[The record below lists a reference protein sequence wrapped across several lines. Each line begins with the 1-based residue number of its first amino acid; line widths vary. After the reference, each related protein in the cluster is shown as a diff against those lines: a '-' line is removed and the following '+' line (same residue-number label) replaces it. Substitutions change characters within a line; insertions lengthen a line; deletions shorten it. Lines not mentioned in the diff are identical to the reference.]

1 MGFLLISRQTY
12 GIIFVKY
19 LSKER
24 EIMFENASWI
34 VHPENKLYEPVCFL
48 KEFSPKKQI
57 KKATLNITSLGCY
70 YPSLNGERVG
80 NFILAPGFTSRKRVQ
95 YQSYDVTKMIR
106 DENKLEILVGDGW
119 YNGKINFVVA
129 NNVPKSL
136 ICQLNII
143 YTDKTKETIVSD
155 GSWQAT
161 KDKLRFAELYD
172 GEIYDALYKDTPIC
186 ARVLDHDKK
195 IIVKQQ
201 GVNVIEQETLAPVSI
216 FKAPNGDT
224 IVDFGQNLTGYF
236 EFTVNAK
243 EGDKVEFTV
252 CEELDKEGN
261 FYNENYRDAKARFEY
276 ICKNGENTY
285 KPRLA
290 FWGFRYIRVDSFPC
304 EIKQENIKAIVVHSD
319 IRRTGYLD
327 GSSDLL
333 NKLFSNIIWG
343 QKGNFLDVP
352 TDCPQRDERQGWTGD
367 ATVFCKT
374 ATYNYDVETFFEKWL
389 TDLKLDQGKKGNIP
403 NIIPQTVC
411 WDWSTTENTGAVWG
425 DSATIIPYQ
434 IYKTYGN
441 VKILK
446 KLYTTMQRYL
456 RYIGAHTK
464 KRYLWYGCEQFG
476 DWLGLD
482 APSGSYRGSSNE
494 DFIASV
500 FYYNSVKIVADVSEI
515 LGKDRTKYDTLATKI
530 LEKIRKTF
538 KEYKTQ
544 TECTL
549 ALYFNI
555 TEDKKSVAKQLND
568 MIKANGTKLQTGFV
582 GTPFLLHALSQNGYT
597 ETAYDLLLSEEFPSW
612 LYSVKQGA
620 TTIWEHWDGK
630 NEKGEFWSKN
640 MNSFNHYAYGSVA
653 DWVYE
658 EACGIEPKT
667 PAFGEVIIAP
677 KPTNK
682 LDYLSATVYTRGGKI
697 FSKWYHE
704 NGKIKYEIET
714 PVKSTIIIDGKEY
727 SVGKGKYYF

>member
-1 MGFLLISRQTY
+1 
-12 GIIFVKY
+12 
-19 LSKER
+19 
-24 EIMFENASWI
+24 MFENASWI
-34 VHPENKLYEPVCFL
+34 THPQNNLYEPVCFL
-48 KEFSPKKQI
+48 KEFTINKEVKRATVKITALGVYYP
-57 KKATLNITSLGCY
+57 TLNGKRI
-70 YPSLNGERVG
+70 G

-95 YQSYDVTKMIR
+95 YQAYDITKMISSQ
-106 DENKLEILVGDGW
+106 NKLEILVGDGW

-129 NNVPKSL
+129 NDTPKSL
-136 ICQLNII
+136 ICQLDIL
-143 YTDKTKETIVSD
+143 YTDGSREQITSNS
-155 GSWQAT
+155 SWQAR

-172 GEIYDALYKDTPIC
+172 GEIYDSNFVDTPVP
-186 ARVLDHDKK
+186 ASVLEHDKK
-195 IIVKQQ
+195 IIVRQEGEK
-201 GVNVIEQETLAPVSI
+201 VTEQETLAPVSI

-224 IVDFGQNLTGYF
+224 LVDFGQNLTGYF

-243 EGDKVEFTV
+243 KGDRVEFTV
-252 CEELDKEGN
+252 CEELDKNGN

-276 ICKNGENTY
+276 ICKDGENTY

-290 FWGFRYIRVDSFPC
+290 FWGFRYLRVDSFPA
-304 EIKQENIKAIVVHSD
+304 EITSENIKAIVVHSN
-319 IRRTGYLD
+319 IKRTGYLD
-327 GSSDLL
+327 SSSPLL

-343 QKGNFLDVP
+343 QRGNFLDVP

-367 ATVFCKT
+367 ATVFCKA
-374 ATYNYDVETFFEKWL
+374 ATYNYDVEKFFSKWL
-389 TDLKLDQGKKGNIP
+389 TDLRLDQGKKGNIP

-434 IYKTYGN
+434 IYKMYGN
-441 VKILK
+441 KNILK
-446 KLYTTMQRYL
+446 KQYKTMKRYL
-456 RYIGAHTK
+456 GYIAGTTK
-464 KRYLWYGCEQFG
+464 KKYLWYGCEQFG

-500 FYYNSVKIVADVSEI
+500 FYYNSVKIVADVSLI
-515 LGKDRTKYDTLATKI
+515 LGYDRSKYDTIAAKI
-530 LEKIRKTF
+530 LERIRKTF

-549 ALYFNI
+549 ALYFDI
-555 TEDKKSVAKQLND
+555 ATDKAGVARKLND
-568 MIKANGTKLQTGFV
+568 MIVKNGNRLQTGFV

-597 ETAYDLLLSEEFPSW
+597 ETAYNLLLQEKFPSW

-630 NEKGEFWSKN
+630 NESGEFWSRD

-658 EACGIEPKT
+658 EACGIKPKS
-667 PAFGEVIIAP
+667 PAFAEVIIAP

-682 LDYLSATVYTRGGKI
+682 LDYLSATVYTRQGKI
-697 FSKWYHE
+697 VSSWKWV
-704 NGKIKYEIET
+704 NGKLRYKIQT
-714 PVKSTIIIDGKEY
+714 PVKTTAIIEGVEY
-727 SVGKGKYYF
+727 TLEKGKYTF